1 MKKKR
6 EPWTGYWE
14 IYAAAIILFIAHI
27 AVYILFFMYLTGVE
41 L

>member
-1 MKKKR
+1 MKKK
-6 EPWTGYWE
+6 EHKPIYWE
-14 IYAAAIILFIAHI
+14 IPVMAIILFIAHI